1 MIGERLLQ
9 VRQLLAVGQPF
20 DGAHLG
26 TVGLHPEDQAGP
38 HRRAVQDHRARPADA
53 VLAAEMGTGVAEVVP
68 EHVGQ
73 RPARLDDQLVLA
85 AVDVDGDG
93 VHVFHGPAPAWFRA
107 ALRSCGSTGMWSK
120 RTSVS
125 DSASLMAPST
135 AAGAPIVPPSPI
147 PFAPVSLN

>member
-1 MIGERLLQ
+1 MIAEGLLE
-9 VRQLLAVGQPF
+9 VRQLLAIGQALH
-20 DGAHLG
+20 GAHLG

-38 HRRAVQDHRARPADA
+38 HRRAVEDHRARPADA
-53 VLAAEMGTGVAEVVP
+53 MLAAEMGAGIAQVVT

-73 RPARLDDQLVLA
+73 RPAGLDDQFVLA
-85 AVDVDGDG
+85 AVDLQGDL
-93 VHVFHGPAPAWFRA
+93 VQVLHAVTPACLRA

-125 DSASLMAPST
+125 DNASLMAPST
-135 AAGAPIVPPSPI
+135 VAGAPIVPPSPI

>member
-1 MIGERLLQ
+1 MIAEGLLQ
-9 VRQLLAVGQPF
+9 VRQLLAVGQPLH
-20 DGAHLG
+20 GAHLG
-26 TVGLHPEDQAGP
+26 PVRLNPEDQAGP
-38 HRRAVQDHRARPADA
+38 HRRAVEDHRARPADA
-53 VLAAEMGTGVAEVVP
+53 VLAAKVGAGVAEVVT

-73 RPARLDDQLVLA
+73 RPAGLDDQLVPA
-85 AVDVDGDG
+85 AVDLQGDR
-93 VHVFHGPAPAWFRA
+93 VQVLHAVAPAWLRA
-107 ALRSCGSTGMWSK
+107 ALTSCGSTGMWSK